1 MLKMTGV
8 RLEKNVDIDIYL
20 FIEKR
25 LTRGISY
32 IAKRNAKAN
41 NKLMK

>member
-1 MLKMTGV
+1 MTGV

-20 FIEKR
+20 FIKKR
-25 LTRGISY
+25 LIKRISY
-32 IAKRNAKAN
+32 IAKRNAKVN